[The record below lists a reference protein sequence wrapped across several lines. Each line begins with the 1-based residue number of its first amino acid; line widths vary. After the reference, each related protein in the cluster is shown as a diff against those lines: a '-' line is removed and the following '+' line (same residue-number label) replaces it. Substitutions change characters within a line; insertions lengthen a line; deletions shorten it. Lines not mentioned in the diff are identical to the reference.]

1 MFAESLK
8 SRFPDKPLFPS
19 TPWSLIVDSHD
30 AANPRAM
37 AALDRLAHAYWRPL
51 YACVRAMGF
60 AHAQAEDEVQRMFE
74 RLLSRETLRSV
85 APGQTRFR
93 YFLLACLKNSVS
105 SSKRM
110 EMAGKRGDGVVPD
123 RLEDAPEAMLL
134 KSDCQNASPEV
145 AMDRAWAEEIFE
157 RAFTLLEADAVKR
170 GRQDQFAVLL
180 PLLRG
185 AFPDS
190 GYASLAA
197 RLEVSEGTARKM
209 VFDLRAR
216 LGMLIRRQVEATV
229 VDPAE
234 VDEELRH
241 LLSLL

>member
-1 MFAESLK
+1 MSADQSTP
-8 SRFPDKPLFPS
+8 RFPSKPLFPS

-30 AANPRAM
+30 EGNPRAM
-37 AALDRLAHAYWRPL
+37 AALDRLAQAYWRPL

-74 RLLSRETLRSV
+74 RLLNRETLRTV

-93 YFLLACLKNSVS
+93 YFLLTCLKNSVS
-105 SSKRM
+105 SSRRM
-110 EMAGKRGDGVVPD
+110 HLAEKRGEGVVPD
-123 RLEDAPEAMLL
+123 RLEDSPEAMA
-134 KSDCQNASPEV
+134 KQSDGPDTSPEA
-145 AMDRAWAEEIFE
+145 AMDRAWTQEVFE
-157 RAFTLLEADAVKR
+157 RAFTLLEEDAVKR
-170 GRQDQFAVLL
+170 GREAQLAVLL

-197 RLEVSEGTARKM
+197 RLEVSEGAARKM

-216 LGMLIRRQVEATV
+216 LGLLIRKQVEATV

>member
-1 MFAESLK
+1 MSVEVSA
-8 SRFPDKPLFPS
+8 SRFPNKPLFPS
-19 TPWSLIVDSHD
+19 TPWSLIVDAHD
-30 AANPRAM
+30 EGNPRAM
-37 AALDRLAHAYWRPL
+37 AALDRLAHAYWRPM

-110 EMAGKRGDGVVPD
+110 EMAGKRGEGMVPE
-123 RLEDAPEAMLL
+123 RLEDAPEAMQ
-134 KSDCQNASPEV
+134 KQSDCPNVSPEV
-145 AMDRAWAEEIFE
+145 VMDRAWAQEVFE

-170 GRQDQFAVLL
+170 GREGQFAVLL

-185 AFPDS
+185 AFPDR
-190 GYASLAA
+190 GYAGLAA

-216 LGMLIRRQVEATV
+216 LGLLIRKQVEATV

-234 VDEELRH
+234 VDDELRH